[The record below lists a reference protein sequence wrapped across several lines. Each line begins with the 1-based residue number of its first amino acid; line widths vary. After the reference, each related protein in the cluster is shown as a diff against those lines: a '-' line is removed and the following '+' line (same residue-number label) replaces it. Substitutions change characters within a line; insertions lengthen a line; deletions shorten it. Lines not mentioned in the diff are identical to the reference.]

1 MKVYRWNNEANEMKR
16 NFVNFIEITEKKGE
30 KKFRLKKIKKTL
42 DKKQRKCVFS
52 LKIMRTKKKH
62 FNKII
67 V

>member
-1 MKVYRWNNEANEMKR
+1 MKR

-30 KKFRLKKIKKTL
+30 KKFRLKKIIKTL
-42 DKKQRKCVFS
+42 DKEQRICVFS